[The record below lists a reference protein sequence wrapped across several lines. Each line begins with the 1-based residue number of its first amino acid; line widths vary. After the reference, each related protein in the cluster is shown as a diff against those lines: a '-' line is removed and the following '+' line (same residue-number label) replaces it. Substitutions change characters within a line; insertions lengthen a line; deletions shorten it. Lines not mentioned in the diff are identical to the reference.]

1 VTPTVRDALLAHA
14 REGRA
19 RDPPVEVCGVL
30 AGERERERDDGER
43 GGADGSDAAAERASG
58 TVTAT
63 RRVPN
68 VAPEP
73 RTRYE
78 LDPAAT
84 MTALEGLETDGLAHL
99 GFYHSHPDGPLAP
112 SATDRDGAH
121 WPGYVY
127 AIVAPFDTTGASGSD
142 GEGGD
147 ADADEGDREGA
158 LGAWLWT
165 GDAFERLDVRV
176 VDNG

>member
-1 VTPTVRDALLAHA
+1 VPTSLRATPAVRDALLAHA
-14 REGRA
+14 REGCR

-30 AGERERERDDGER
+30 GGER
-43 GGADGSDAAAERASG
+43 GGTGAGESGPAAGRASG
-58 TVTAT
+58 TVTEA

-68 VAPEP
+68 VADAP

-84 MTALEGLETDGLAHL
+84 MATLEELEADGLAHL
-99 GFYHSHPDGPLAP
+99 GFYHSHPHGPLAP

-127 AIVAPFDTTGASGSD
+127 AIVAPFDVADTSASD
-142 GEGGD
+142 GGG
-147 ADADEGDREGA
+147 EGDREGA

-176 VDNG
+176 EDGE

>member
-1 VTPTVRDALLAHA
+1 VSLHLTPTVRDALLAHA

-30 AGERERERDDGER
+30 AGERERGDTETRGDAGE
-43 GGADGSDAAAERASG
+43 SDPAVGRVSG

-68 VAPEP
+68 VASAP

-84 MTALEGLETDGLAHL
+84 MAALDELEADGLAHL

-127 AIVAPFDTTGASGSD
+127 AIVLPFADSGSGGNDDD
-142 GEGGD
+142 GTED
-147 ADADEGDREGA
+147 AV
-158 LGAWLWT
+158 GAWLWT
-165 GDAFERLDVRV
+165 GDAFEPLDVRV
-176 VDNG
+176 VDG

>member
-1 VTPTVRDALLAHA
+1 VPLRATPTVRDALEDHA

-19 RDPPVEVCGVL
+19 RDPPAEVCGVL
-30 AGERERERDDGER
+30 AGRRDDGAER
-43 GGADGSDAAAERASG
+43 DAADGRAGG

-68 VAPEP
+68 VADDP
-73 RTRYE
+73 RRRYE

-84 MTALEGLETDGLAHL
+84 VATLEDLAAAGLDHL
-99 GFYHSHPDGPLAP
+99 GFYHSHPGGPPVP
-112 SATDRDGAH
+112 SATDRDDAR

-127 AIVAPFDTTGASGSD
+127 AIVAPGGPSGRGSD
-142 GEGGD
+142 ADDRAGD
-147 ADADEGDREGA
+147 A

-176 VDNG
+176 ADVEG